1 MVRHIYD
8 CAINSATDKV
18 ATLIGKGIDNT
29 ARLYALAN
37 WLRYTMNKKK
47 SEAFFEKGRLY
58 FLAPQVKEA
67 RADLILYSIPDIEFA
82 MEEAERGDLT
92 PFLLKKPTKRLIIND
107 LFMLIE
113 IKRYRFDY
121 CILKVLVGDQMYGI
135 ILYGNTASYPWELFI
150 PVS

>member
-1 MVRHIYD
+1 
-8 CAINSATDKV
+8 
-18 ATLIGKGIDNT
+18 
-29 ARLYALAN
+29 
-37 WLRYTMNKKK
+37 
-47 SEAFFEKGRLY
+47 
-58 FLAPQVKEA
+58 
-67 RADLILYSIPDIEFA
+67 

>member
-1 MVRHIYD
+1 MVRKLYEW
-8 CAINSATDKV
+8 AANSAADKI
-18 ATLIGKGIDNT
+18 ATLIGKGIDNA

-58 FLAPQVKEA
+58 LLAPQAKEA
-67 RADLILYSIPDIEFA
+67 RADLILYSMPDIEFA

-121 CILKVLVGDQMYGI
+121 CILKVLVGDQMYGT
-135 ILYGNTASYPWELFI
+135 ILYGNSAIYPWELFI
-150 PVS
+150 TVS